1 MVLVELLCKA
11 TCQAMLHWSGCIREK
26 SKVMLAA
33 CSKLLDSRIRL
44 GKHTHTTQHNTAV
57 NRSCGGKYQSSG
69 RCMDN
74 SSTALLLPPPNQP
87 SVCDV
92 VVNTYQLK
100 ISKSSP
106 RKNILT
112 CKIKSL
118 KIDQVLFK
126 KRKKSKQNM
135 AIIKK
140 RYTLKYKNSVLNH
153 AATLHI
159 CTITTRRRKENLQ
172 TRKQWAAS

>member
-1 MVLVELLCKA
+1 MFKTIGLKNQVRK
-11 TCQAMLHWSGCIREK
+11 THTYNTTQYS
-26 SKVMLAA
+26 SQ
-33 CSKLLDSRIRL
+33 SKLRRQILEQWAL
-44 GKHTHTTQHNTAV
+44 YGQP
-57 NRSCGGKYQSSG
+57 SS
-69 RCMDN
+69 
-74 SSTALLLPPPNQP
+74 SPLPPPNQP